1 MPTTKKATKK
11 ASAAKSARPA
21 VDDVALRAVRP
32 RAPSRGNGVLKYAA
46 LVDATEVLLREKS
59 AQSIGL
65 YQIAEQAGVP
75 PASVYHFFPT
85 KEAAFLALAQRYLE
99 GFWQLS
105 QLPVEPSA
113 LKSWQTL
120 MAWDFRKAMQY
131 YNANPPALKLFL
143 GGFGGEEVRQA
154 DREYNERSAR
164 ALVKRLGLAFHMPF
178 VRDADKRF
186 HIVLQIYDAILQIS
200 YLRKGRISEDYLEEA
215 VVACTAYCR
224 QFLPENLEPT
234 DAVRAAISRG
244 KKLVL
249 QDLDKAE
256 ET

>member
-11 ASAAKSARPA
+11 AGVAKSAKQA
-21 VDDVALRAVRP
+21 ADALALREVRP

-46 LVDATEVLLREKS
+46 LVDATEVLLHDKS
-59 AQSIGL
+59 PHAIGL
-65 YQIAEQAGVP
+65 YQIAEQAGVS

-85 KEAAFLALAQRYLE
+85 KEAAFLALAQKYLE

-105 QLPVEPSA
+105 HLPVEPAA

-143 GGFGGEEVRQA
+143 GGFGGEEIEQA

-164 ALVKRLGLAFHMPF
+164 AMMKRFSLAFHMPF
-178 VRDADKRF
+178 VRDVEKRF
-186 HIVLQIYDAILQIS
+186 HICLQILDAILRIS

-215 VVACTAYCR
+215 VIACTAYCR
-224 QFLPENLEPT
+224 QFLPENIEPQ
-234 DAVRAAISRG
+234 DAVRAAVAKSR
-244 KKLVL
+244 KLVL
-249 QDLDKAE
+249 QDPGKTQAP
-256 ET
+256 

>member
-11 ASAAKSARPA
+11 ASAAKSSKQAA
-21 VDDVALRAVRP
+21 SALALSDVRP

-46 LVDATEVLLREKS
+46 LVDATEVLLRDKS
-59 AQSIGL
+59 AHAIGL

-99 GFWQLS
+99 GFWELS
-105 QLPVEPSA
+105 YLPVEPSA

-143 GGFGGEEVRQA
+143 GGFGGEEIKQA

-164 ALVKRLGLAFHMPF
+164 ALAKRLGLAFHMPF
-178 VRDADKRF
+178 VRDAEKRF
-186 HIVLQIYDAILQIS
+186 HIVLQIYDSILQIS

-224 QFLPENLEPT
+224 QFLPENLEPQ
-234 DAVRAAISRG
+234 DAVRAAVSKGR
-244 KKLVL
+244 KLVL
-249 QDLDKAE
+249 QNPEKAKE
-256 ET
+256 A